1 MRKEMIL
8 VALLYVTLCAKAFI
22 YLVNPF
28 KNLSRAIPIT
38 DKQSDSAV
46 YDLP

>member
-1 MRKEMIL
+1 MIL
-8 VALLYVTLCAKAFI
+8 VAILYVTLCAKAFI
-22 YLVNPF
+22 YIVNPF